1 MKKENEMALQW
12 AQMGMIRWVC
22 DVEVT
27 YRFECNELRDRTG
40 TDNIVTMVQRNK
52 LRWYGHVSRKE

>member
-1 MKKENEMALQW
+1 MALQW